1 MSLSRSLRSQL
12 ALLGPLALTFLAVA
26 CEDPPKPEAA
36 KSAAPAATPTPPPA
50 PTPAPEAPKAAAPKK
65 KLEDCP
71 KGPTFEFDNK
81 DVEAEVRKK
90 LAKPEGPVT
99 FADLKKV
106 KTLNIANAK
115 QPQLDVCLLAQI
127 TNVHELFLGPGE
139 YDDLSPVYA
148 LKDLEALGAS
158 RSQVKDIAGLAK
170 LSKLDRL
177 DLAHTQIADISP
189 LASLVNLTELTLDD
203 TPISDVSVL
212 AKLTKLEKLGIKHTK
227 VKDAS
232 PLKPLKKLKVLYVGG
247 TPADED
253 GVTLAPVRGNG
264 TKVISD

>member
-1 MSLSRSLRSQL
+1 MSIRPSSSALVALGLLL
-12 ALLGPLALTFLAVA
+12 AA
-26 CEDPPKPEAA
+26 CEDPPKPDTTV
-36 KSAAPAATPTPPPA
+36 KSAVPSSLPAPA
-50 PTPAPEAPKAAAPKK
+50 PTPAPVAPVVAAPRPKK

-71 KGPTFEFDNK
+71 KGPNVEFDQK
-81 DVEAEVRKK
+81 EIEAEVRKK
-90 LAKPEGPVT
+90 LAKPEGPIT
-99 FADLKKV
+99 QADLKKV
-106 KTLNIANAK
+106 KSLNIATVK
-115 QPQLDVCLLAQI
+115 MPVLDVCLLSQL
-127 TNVHELFLGPGE
+127 TGVHELFLGPGD
-139 YDDLSPVYA
+139 YDDLSPVYM

-158 RSQVKDIAGLAK
+158 RSQVKDISGLAK
-170 LSKLDRL
+170 LTKLDRL
-177 DLAHTQIADISP
+177 DLAHTQIEDISP
-189 LASLVNLTELTLDD
+189 LSALVSLTELTLDD
-203 TPISDVSVL
+203 TPISDVTPL